1 MYPKR
6 NSKMVFVGSVAVGG
20 GSPVSVQSMTKV
32 PTSNW
37 KDVVAQ
43 IHSYEEAGCQ
53 IVRVTSNTPE
63 AADALKK
70 IKNEIHIPLVADIH
84 FDHKLALAAI
94 DAGVD
99 KIRLN
104 PGNIS
109 KEEKIRDVLNK
120 ANDSGIPIRIGINA
134 GSLEKDVLRKY
145 HYPTAQG
152 MVDSAMRQVE
162 ICDKYNFQNLIL
174 ALKSSDVMMMIEANR
189 MIARMTNFPLHLGV
203 TEAGPHS
210 SGILKSAIG
219 IGTLLAEGIG
229 DTIRV
234 SLTDSGE
241 EEIKAGFGIL
251 KSLNLGTYGPN
262 IISCPTCGR
271 LEVDLIP
278 IVRKVEKALEKV
290 KKPVKVALM
299 GCLVNG
305 PGESKDADIGI
316 SCGSNY
322 AVLYV
327 KGKSLGKIREEDIEK
342 RVLEEVEKF

>member
-1 MYPKR
+1 
-6 NSKMVFVGSVAVGG
+6 MVFVGSVAVGG

>member
-6 NSKMVFVGSVAVGG
+6 NSRVVSVGSVAVGG

-37 KDVVAQ
+37 EDVVAQ

-63 AADALKK
+63 AADALKY

-104 PGNIS
+104 PGNIG

-134 GSLEKDVLRKY
+134 GSLEKDILRKY

-152 MVDSAMRQVE
+152 MVDSALRQVE

-189 MIARMTNFPLHLGV
+189 MIAQRTDFPLHLGV
-203 TEAGPHS
+203 TEAGPHA

-278 IVRKVEKALEKV
+278 IVMKVEKALEKV

-305 PGESKDADIGI
+305 PGESRDADIGI
-316 SCGSNY
+316 SCGKNY

-327 KGKSLGKIREEDIEK
+327 KGKSLGKINE
-342 RVLEEVEKF
+342 